1 MPASFRGAYFHVDMG
16 VRAGGKRLVPHE
28 FPKKN
33 DGYTEEMGRQLKR
46 FTVNGY
52 VVGPNFIFER
62 DMLVMALEADG
73 PGWLILPTGFNGC
86 VQCDVFNV
94 IERREQGGMAEIEM
108 TFVEAGQPPAMTGSA
123 DTQAQT
129 EAQANAA
136 SDASASSVDADLSAQ
151 SGDAQTRSMG

>member
-1 MPASFRGAYFHVDMG
+1 MSWRDQLMPASFRGAHFHVDMG

-28 FPKKN
+28 FPKK
-33 DGYTEEMGRQLKR
+33 DEGYTEEMGRQLKR

-52 VVGPNFIFER
+52 VVGPSFIFER
-62 DMLVMALEADG
+62 DMLVLALEAEG
-73 PGWLILPTGFNGC
+73 SGWLILPTGFSGN

-108 TFVEAGQPPAMTGSA
+108 TFVEAGQPPALSGST

-129 EAQANAA
+129 ETQANAA
-136 SDASASSVDADLSAQ
+136 SDAAAGDADASLEAVK
-151 SGDAQTRSMG
+151 